1 MLVHLLQ
8 EAEGAPMRRKG
19 EIETEQITIRL
30 AKADLVEAE
39 DVLARLGPLI
49 STRADVLR
57 LVFRLGL
64 DAVKGMNKGALV
76 KSRLR

>member
-1 MLVHLLQ
+1 
-8 EAEGAPMRRKG
+8 MRRKG

-64 DAVKGMNKGALV
+64 DAVKGMGKGALV

>member
-1 MLVHLLQ
+1 
-8 EAEGAPMRRKG
+8 MRRKG

-30 AKADLVEAE
+30 AKADIVEAE
-39 DVLARLGPLI
+39 GVLIRLGPLI

-64 DAVKGMNKGALV
+64 DAVKGMGKGALV